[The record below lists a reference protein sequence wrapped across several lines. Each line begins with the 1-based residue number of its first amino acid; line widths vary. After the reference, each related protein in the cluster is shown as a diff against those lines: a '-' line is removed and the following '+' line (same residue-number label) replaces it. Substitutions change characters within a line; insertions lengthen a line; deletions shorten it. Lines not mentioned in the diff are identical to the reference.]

1 LRINEIGHMLT
12 QERLKELLEYN
23 PDTGEFIRIKDSG
36 NKWKAGQVAGHLHCS
51 GYVVINI
58 DRKIYKAHRLAF
70 FYMTGKWPKHQIDH
84 INGKRSNNSWRN
96 LREATHAQNQQ
107 NLKRARGDTKTGT
120 LGVTRYIARD
130 EPKYVAQITVN
141 KTHVH
146 IGTFNT
152 SKEAAVAYLAVKRGL
167 HSFNTL

>member
-1 LRINEIGHMLT
+1 MLT
-12 QERLKELLEYN
+12 QERLKELYEYN
-23 PDTGEFIRIKDSG
+23 PGTGEFIRRVDITPTYR
-36 NKWKAGQVAGHLHCS
+36 AGQVAGTLRK
-51 GYVVINI
+51 GYIVIGV
-58 DRKIYKAHRLAF
+58 DKTIYYAHRLAF
-70 FYMTGKWPKHQIDH
+70 LYCHGKWPANDIDH
-84 INGKRSNNSWRN
+84 INGKRSDNRLVN
-96 LREATHAQNQQ
+96 LREATRAQNQQ
-107 NLKRARGDTKTGT
+107 NLKRARGDTKTGI

-152 SKEAAVAYLAVKRGL
+152 SKEAAAAYLAVKRGL